1 MGIISKLREEGLWDS
16 LISEG
21 QPVSSAAE
29 QRSPAVI
36 EPSHPTEEHSATHDA
51 PPEEITLA
59 EGLASLS
66 LELGKDD
73 FQVFNALEQKQQLQL
88 DVEFSGDQFEGMTC
102 SVLCS
107 VRSTKQDLQAVGHGT
122 SKVQLILP
130 HLSMSAYVN

>member
-1 MGIISKLREEGLWDS
+1 M
-16 LISEG
+16 
-21 QPVSSAAE
+21 
-29 QRSPAVI
+29 I
-36 EPSHPTEEHSATHDA
+36 EPARPTEEHSVTHDA
-51 PPEEITLA
+51 PPEEMTLG

-88 DVEFSGDQFEGMTC
+88 DVEFSGDQLEGMTC

-122 SKVQLILP
+122 SKVQPILP
-130 HLSMSAYVN
+130 RLSRSAYVN